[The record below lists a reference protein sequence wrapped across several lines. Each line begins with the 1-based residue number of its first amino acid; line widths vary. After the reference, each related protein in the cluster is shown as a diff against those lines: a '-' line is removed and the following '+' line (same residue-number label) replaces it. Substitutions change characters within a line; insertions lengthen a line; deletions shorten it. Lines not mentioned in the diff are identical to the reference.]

1 MTNLSKKCDLSRVY
15 SNHSIRATGATIL
28 SRSNFNPA
36 QIMAVT
42 GHKSV
47 SSLTVYQQ
55 VSEGEKLIMGQSLS
69 NFVHTSNETTP
80 TQSTPTV
87 SANANESLLDLPDWN
102 ISEIDRL
109 LAEVSLPE
117 CAKPTSSSNP
127 IFYGCK
133 IENFTLNVYKNEK

>member
-1 MTNLSKKCDLSRVY
+1 
-15 SNHSIRATGATIL
+15 
-28 SRSNFNPA
+28 
-36 QIMAVT
+36 MAVT

-69 NFVHTSNETTP
+69 NYVHTSKETTP

-87 SANANESLLDLPDWN
+87 SASESLVDFPDWDM
-102 ISEIDRL
+102 SDIDSL
-109 LAEVSLPE
+109 LAEVSVPE
-117 CAKPTSSSNP
+117 CAKPTPSNP

-133 IENFTLNVYKNEK
+133 IENFTLNLYKQ